1 MPKSPAKARPKA
13 KSGPAPAA
21 PAGTGGTGGN
31 GGEIR
36 ETRLADALS
45 ERYLAYALST
55 IMARSLPDVRDGL
68 KPVHRRLLYAM
79 RQLKLDPDQGFKKCA
94 RVVGDVIGKFHPH
107 GDAAVYDALVRLAQD
122 FAQRYPLVDGQGNFG
137 NIDGDNAAAMR
148 YTEAR
153 MTAVAHALMEGID
166 EDAVDFRD
174 TYDGED
180 CEPVVLPAGFPN
192 LLANGSAGIA
202 VGMATSIPPHNAHE
216 ICVALLHLI
225 KYPNATAKKL
235 MKFIPGPDF
244 PTGGILVEPESAIIK
259 AYETGRGG
267 FRLRARWKAEKL
279 PQGRYQIV
287 VTEIPYQVQKAR
299 LIEKVAELLHQKKL
313 PILADIRDESAADLR
328 IVLEPKNRGVEPD
341 MLMEQL
347 FRLTDLEVRI
357 GLNMNVLDATNTP
370 GVMSLRDC
378 LSAFLDHREEVLVR
392 RSKFRLEKIE
402 RRLEILGGLL
412 ACYLNLDRVIKIIRA
427 EDEPKQVLMKAFK
440 LTDLQADSILNM
452 RLRQLRKLEE
462 KEIRAEGKTLIA
474 EGKSL
479 RGLLRD
485 KSRRWKVVAAEITEI
500 KKQFGPKTELGAR
513 RTEIGAPPKAIAV
526 AVAAEAMIER
536 EPITVL
542 CSEKGWIRVARGHLE
557 SISETKYK
565 EGDRGKFFLH
575 AQTTDKLIIFA
586 TNGRFYT
593 LGCDRLPGGRG
604 HGEPLRLMI
613 ELDNGHDVVRMF
625 IHRAERRLMVASDK
639 GRGFIVEEADVVAHT
654 RNGRQVLNLA
664 AGEEAAAAAVIPEGA
679 DQAAVVGQNGKLLIF
694 PLDEM
699 PVMPRGRG
707 VIFQRYHKGGLSD
720 IQAFKLAGGLSWRT
734 GRGVTVADDIEPWRG
749 KRAGAG
755 LKAPRGFPKNNR
767 FG

>member
-1 MPKSPAKARPKA
+1 MPKSPAKSR
-13 KSGPAPAA
+13 PAPGA
-21 PAGTGGTGGN
+21 PGG

-36 ETRLADALS
+36 ETRLADALA

-180 CEPVVLPAGFPN
+180 SEPVVLPAGFPN

-216 ICVALLHLI
+216 ICAALLHLI
-225 KYPNATAKKL
+225 KFPRATAKKL
-235 MKFIPGPDF
+235 TEFIPGPDF
-244 PTGGILVEPESAIIK
+244 PTGGVLIEPASAIVE
-259 AYETGRGG
+259 AYKTGRGG
-267 FRLRARWKAEKL
+267 FRLRARWRVERLA
-279 PQGRYQIV
+279 QGRYRIV
-287 VTEIPYQVQKAR
+287 VSEIPYQVPKAR
-299 LIEKVAELLHQKKL
+299 LIEKVAELLNQKKL

-328 IVLEPKNRGVEPD
+328 IVLEPKSRMVEPG

-370 GVMSLRDC
+370 GVMSLGDC

-412 ACYLNLDRVIKIIRA
+412 ACYLNLDQIIKIIRA
-427 EDEPKQVLMKAFK
+427 EGEPKPKLMKAFK
-440 LTDLQADSILNM
+440 LSEMQAEAILNM

-462 KEIRAEGKTLIA
+462 TEIRAEGKVLTI
-474 EGKSL
+474 EGASL
-479 RGLLRD
+479 RDLLRD
-485 KSRRWKVVAAEITEI
+485 KLKRRKVVAAEISEI

-513 RTEIGAPPKAIAV
+513 RTEIGVPPKATVLAV
-526 AVAAEAMIER
+526 EAMIER
-536 EPITVL
+536 EPITVI
-542 CSEKGWIRVARGHLE
+542 CSEKGWIRVARGHLA

-593 LGCDRLPGGRG
+593 LGCDSLPGGRG

-613 ELDNGHDVVRMF
+613 ELAGGHDIVKMF
-625 IHRAERRLMVASDK
+625 IHQTGRRLMVASDK
-639 GRGFIVEEADVVAHT
+639 GRGFAVEEADVVAHT

-664 AGEEAAAAAVIPEGA
+664 AGEEAAVVTIIPEGA
-679 DQAAVVGQNGKLLIF
+679 NLVAVVGQNAKLLIF
-694 PLDEM
+694 PLKDV
-699 PVMPRGRG
+699 PVMSRGRG
-707 VIFQRYHKGGLSD
+707 VIFQRYHQGGLSD
-720 IQAFKLAGGLSWRT
+720 IQAFKLAGGLTWRT
-734 GRGVTVADDIEPWRG
+734 GRGLTVAESIGPWRG

-755 LKAPRGFPKNNR
+755 LKAPRGFPRNNR